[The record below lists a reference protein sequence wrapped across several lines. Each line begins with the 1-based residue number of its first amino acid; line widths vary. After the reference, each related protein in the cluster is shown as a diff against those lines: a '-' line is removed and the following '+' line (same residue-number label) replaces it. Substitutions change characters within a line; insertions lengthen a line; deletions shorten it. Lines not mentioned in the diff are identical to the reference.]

1 MLRAFGDGTDGWL
14 EIEFCGTNL
23 HILVRRDS
31 VKPGGWMSCVG
42 YSQLAAE
49 SNRRNAT
56 MMVRGAY
63 DFRIRHRAQQIADQ
77 RVQLG
82 ICDEVSR
89 LGAEKRSSQNPRQA
103 HHRMTAASQTIGR
116 AVLADKLALYTE
128 SCRLQRDEI
137 DVPKR
142 RAIHSFAKHD
152 CGILAAME

>member
-82 ICDEVSR
+82 ICHQGSR
-89 LGAEKRSSQNPRQA
+89 RGGEKGICCVMCFAGGPGVHRLSACRPGPRWGLMRWSAAE
-103 HHRMTAASQTIGR
+103 
-116 AVLADKLALYTE
+116 
-128 SCRLQRDEI
+128 
-137 DVPKR
+137 
-142 RAIHSFAKHD
+142 
-152 CGILAAME
+152 